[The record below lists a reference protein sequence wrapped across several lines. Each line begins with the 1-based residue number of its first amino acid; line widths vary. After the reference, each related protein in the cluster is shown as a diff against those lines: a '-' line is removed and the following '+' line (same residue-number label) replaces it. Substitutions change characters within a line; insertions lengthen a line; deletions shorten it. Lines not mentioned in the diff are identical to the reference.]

1 MPKNLSPKKKLTRRQ
16 QRDLD
21 IEIGFIEGI
30 VARDPH
36 YVEALQIL
44 GDDYTQRG
52 KLNHGLRV
60 DERLARLRPD
70 DYLVLYNLSCSYSL
84 TNQLEG
90 ALSALS
96 RAIDCGYDDFRW
108 LARDPDLI
116 NLRNDPRFKRIQAK
130 IRSVRLKL
138 KQA

>member
-1 MPKNLSPKKKLTRRQ
+1 MEGLVRR
-16 QRDLD
+16 DSEYID
-21 IEIGFIEGI
+21 
-30 VARDPH
+30 
-36 YVEALQIL
+36 ALQIL

-52 KLNHGLRV
+52 NLDQGLTV
-60 DERLARLRPD
+60 DEQLARLRPD

-84 TNQLEG
+84 TNQLDG
-90 ALSALS
+90 AVSALS

-116 NLRNDPRFKRIQAK
+116 NLRNDARFKRIQAK

-138 KQA
+138 RQA